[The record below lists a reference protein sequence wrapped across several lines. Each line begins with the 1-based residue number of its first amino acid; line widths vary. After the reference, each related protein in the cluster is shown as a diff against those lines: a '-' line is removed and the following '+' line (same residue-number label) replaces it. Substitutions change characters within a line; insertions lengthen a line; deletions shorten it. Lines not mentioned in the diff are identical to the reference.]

1 MIDSEGILLVL
12 CLWSCIATGLATH
25 YYRQQKTLKKVV
37 IVMGL
42 ELVEVAMGEMTL
54 SIVDDRIVRTKTKEK
69 ANA

>member
-1 MIDSEGILLVL
+1 MNEELLLIL

-54 SIVDDRIVRTKTKEK
+54 SIVDDRIVRTKVKEK
-69 ANA
+69 PSA